1 MRTYM
6 RHRLLGIL
14 VMLTLATAGARAQK
28 VALKTNL
35 VTDATATVN
44 LGAEFALAPKWTLD
58 LSANYNGWNIKGD
71 KKWKHWMLQPEAR
84 YWFCNKYMGHFV
96 GIHAMG
102 GQFNLGG
109 LDADFEFL
117 GTDFGRL
124 RHHRAEGWGIGAG
137 IAYGY
142 AWALG
147 KHWNM
152 EAELG
157 IGYLYGKYDKFECEK
172 CGKKMA
178 SDLHHNYYGPTK
190 AALSL
195 VYVF

>member
-1 MRTYM
+1 MT
-6 RHRLLGIL
+6 HRLLGIL
-14 VMLTLATAGARAQK
+14 VMLMLATAGTRAQK

-58 LSANYNGWNIKGD
+58 LSANYNGWNIGGD

-84 YWFCNKYMGHFV
+84 YWFCDKYMGHFF

-109 LDADFEFL
+109 LDADFKFL
-117 GTDFGRL
+117 GSDFGKL
-124 RHHRAEGWGIGAG
+124 RGHRAEGWGIGAG

-142 AWALG
+142 AWAMG

-172 CGKKMA
+172 CGKKTA

>member
-1 MRTYM
+1 M
-6 RHRLLGIL
+6 RHRLLGVL

-28 VALKTNL
+28 AALKTNL

-84 YWFCNKYMGHFV
+84 YWFCNKYMGHFF

-109 LDADFEFL
+109 LDADFKFL
-117 GTDFGRL
+117 GSDFGKL
-124 RHHRAEGWGIGAG
+124 RNHRAEGWGAGAG

-142 AWALG
+142 AWAMG

-157 IGYLYGKYDKFECEK
+157 IGYLYSKYDKFECEK